1 MRGGRQPSKAMPVN
15 LWEAPDPTRVVT
27 VLLISPDAG
36 DHIFVRHVFDHS
48 NWVLYQCRSVEE
60 GLELFREQT
69 FPVVIVE
76 ERLTGGDWR
85 DALRAFDGVARP
97 PKLIVASSGA
107 DSALWAEV
115 INLGGYDVLAK
126 PWSDREL
133 FLAVSQAWLAWKH
146 EVARPPARQ
155 MEPPRVRRAAM

>member
-1 MRGGRQPSKAMPVN
+1 
-15 LWEAPDPTRVVT
+15 
-27 VLLISPDAG
+27 
-36 DHIFVRHVFDHS
+36 
-48 NWVLYQCRSVEE
+48 
-60 GLELFREQT
+60 
-69 FPVVIVE
+69 
-76 ERLTGGDWR
+76 
-85 DALRAFDGVARP
+85 VARP